1 MIEPAPLDLSLCRQI
16 FGEEYQKDPEYQAM
30 VDSVKKG
37 RYASYFN
44 QQMEVWVQRKKKGVK
59 KPNDHRTGW

>member
-1 MIEPAPLDLSLCRQI
+1 MIKSVPLDISLCRAV
-16 FGEEYQKDPEYQAM
+16 FGEEYESDPQYQEM
-30 VDSVKKG
+30 VEEVKKG

-44 QQMEVWVQRKKKGVK
+44 QEMREQIQHKKKGVK